1 MSFRA
6 LFVVSALSLVTAWVQ
21 PALAGSAQGYVFGK
35 PGEAAQADRTVEI
48 NLGDMYFEPESVE
61 VKAGETVRFL
71 VKNQGS
77 LLHEL
82 NLGTAAMHAEHQRE
96 MLKMQQSGML
106 TPTGMNHAMGQMDH
120 GAMDHGQM
128 GAGSMGHGQMM
139 PHDEPNS
146 VLIEPGKSAALTW
159 TFAQATAIEF
169 ACNIPGHY
177 QAGMVGTLKVN

>member
-6 LFVVSALSLVTAWVQ
+6 LFVVSALSLVIAWVQ
-21 PALAGSAQGYVFGK
+21 PALAGGAHGFAFGK
-35 PGEAAQADRTVEI
+35 PGEAAKADRTVEI

-82 NLGTAAMHAEHQRE
+82 NLGTAAMHAKHRQE
-96 MLKMQQSGML
+96 MLKMKQNGML
-106 TPTGMNHAMGQMDH
+106 TSTGMNHAMSQMDH
-120 GAMDHGQM
+120 SQMGDGSMDHGQM
-128 GAGSMGHGQMM
+128 MR
-139 PHDEPNS
+139 HDDPNS
-146 VLIEPGKSAALTW
+146 VLVEPGKSAELTW
-159 TFAQATAIEF
+159 TFTQATALEF

-177 QAGMVGTLKVN
+177 QAGMVGTLKVTP